1 MRKLISCSY
10 NEDSQIVE
18 LRYSDGTLINIDCI
32 AIEDTVARNMYE
44 RSELDYLLYHDPL
57 SYADLFLKGD
67 IEAYLRN
74 VTDYRPLD
82 GKRQTE

>member
-18 LRYSDGTLINIDCI
+18 LRYSDGTLIDIDCI

-44 RSELDYLLYHDPL
+44 RSELDYLLFHDPL
-57 SYADLFLKGD
+57 GYADLILKGD

-74 VTDYRPLD
+74 VADYRPLD
-82 GKRQTE
+82 ERE